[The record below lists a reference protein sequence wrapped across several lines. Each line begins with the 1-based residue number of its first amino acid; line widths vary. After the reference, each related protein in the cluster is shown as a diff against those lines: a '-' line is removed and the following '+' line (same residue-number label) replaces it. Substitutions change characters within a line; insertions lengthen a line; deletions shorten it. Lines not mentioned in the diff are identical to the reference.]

1 MADPVLSIDQL
12 YKAYSSLIAVNKISF
27 EVNRGEIF
35 GLLGPNGAGK
45 TTTIRMVMDIIAP
58 DSGTALVLGQKP
70 GAMRHRVGYLPEE
83 RGLYRSLKVRE
94 TLVYLGQLKGM
105 SKKDAEKKSDEW
117 LARVDLKDWAKN
129 KIQELSRGMQQK
141 VQLISSVLHDP
152 DLIILDEPFQG
163 LDPVNVEAVRS
174 IIRGLRD
181 AGKTVVLSA
190 HEMSQVEVLC
200 ERIALINRGQI
211 VLYGN
216 LSEIKKQFAPNAIEI
231 APPLNLE
238 GWGEVARA
246 EMVDG
251 RQKVYLTASAS
262 PRELLKKIF
271 ERGMTVDRFEM
282 ATASLDEIFIKVVKE
297 PPEGS
302 KPSGG

>member
-1 MADPVLSIDQL
+1 MADPGLYVDQL
-12 YKAYSSLIAVNKISF
+12 SKTYGSLIAVNRISF
-27 EVNRGEIF
+27 EVNRGEVF

-45 TTTIRMVMDIIAP
+45 TTTIRMLMDIIAP
-58 DSGTALVLGQKP
+58 DSGTALLLGQKP

-83 RGLYRSLKVRE
+83 RGLYRGLKVRE
-94 TLVYLGQLKGM
+94 TLIYLGQLKGM
-105 SKKDAEKKSDEW
+105 SKKDAERKSDEW
-117 LARVDLKDWAKN
+117 LARVDLKDWGKN

-174 IIRGLRD
+174 IIRELRE

-216 LSEIKKQFAPNAIEI
+216 LGEIKKQFAPNAIEI
-231 APPLNLE
+231 APPLSFE
-238 GWGEVARA
+238 GWGEVVRA

-251 RQKVYLTASAS
+251 RQKVYLAESAA
-262 PRELLKKIF
+262 PRDMLKKII
-271 ERGMTVDRFEM
+271 ERGQMIDHFDRAE
-282 ATASLDEIFIKVVKE
+282 ASLDEIFVKVVKGDNHE
-297 PPEGS
+297 
-302 KPSGG
+302 

>member
-1 MADPVLSIDQL
+1 MTDPVLYVDQL
-12 YKAYSSLIAVNKISF
+12 SKTYSSLIAVNKISF
-27 EVNRGEIF
+27 EVNRGEVF

-45 TTTIRMVMDIIAP
+45 TTTIRMLMDIIAP

-70 GAMRHRVGYLPEE
+70 GAMRHRIGYLPEE
-83 RGLYRSLKVRE
+83 RGLYRGLKVRE

-105 SKKDAEKKSDEW
+105 DKKEAEKKSDEW
-117 LARVDLKDWAKN
+117 LARVDLKDWGKN

-141 VQLISSVLHDP
+141 VQLIASVLHDP

-216 LSEIKKQFAPNAIEI
+216 LNEIKKQFAPNAIEI
-231 APPLNLE
+231 APPLSFE
-238 GWGEVARA
+238 GWGEVRRA
-246 EMVDG
+246 ELIDG
-251 RQKVYLTASAS
+251 KQKVYLTESAT
-262 PRELLKKIF
+262 PRDLLKKIF
-271 ERGMTVDRFEM
+271 ERGMMIDRFEM
-282 ATASLDEIFIKVVKE
+282 ATASLDEIFVKVVKGDTHE
-297 PPEGS
+297 
-302 KPSGG
+302 

>member
-1 MADPVLSIDQL
+1 M
-12 YKAYSSLIAVNKISF
+12 
-27 EVNRGEIF
+27 
-35 GLLGPNGAGK
+35 
-45 TTTIRMVMDIIAP
+45 
-58 DSGTALVLGQKP
+58 
-70 GAMRHRVGYLPEE
+70 
-83 RGLYRSLKVRE
+83 
-94 TLVYLGQLKGM
+94 GQLKGM
-105 SKKDAEKKSDEW
+105 SKKDAERKSDEW
-117 LARVDLKDWAKN
+117 LARVDLKDWGKN

-174 IIRGLRD
+174 IIRELRE

-216 LSEIKKQFAPNAIEI
+216 LGEIKKQFAPNAIEI
-231 APPLNLE
+231 APPLSFE
-238 GWGEVARA
+238 GWGEVVRA

-251 RQKVYLTASAS
+251 RQKVYLAESAA
-262 PRELLKKIF
+262 PRDLLKKII
-271 ERGMTVDRFEM
+271 ERGQMIDHFDRAE
-282 ATASLDEIFIKVVKE
+282 ASLDEIFVKVVKGDNHE
-297 PPEGS
+297 
-302 KPSGG
+302 

>member
-1 MADPVLSIDQL
+1 MPSDTFVLYVNQL
-12 YKAYSSLIAVNKISF
+12 SKTYSSLIAVNKINF
-27 EVNRGEIF
+27 EVNRGEVF

-45 TTTIRMVMDIIAP
+45 TTTIRMLMDIIVP

-83 RGLYRSLKVRE
+83 RGLYRGLKVRE

-105 SKKDAEKKSDEW
+105 SKKDAERKTDEW
-117 LARVDLKDWAKN
+117 LARVDLKDWGKN

-251 RQKVYLTASAS
+251 RQKVYLAESVA
-262 PRELLKKIF
+262 PRDLLRKII
-271 ERGMTVDRFEM
+271 ERGQMVDHFDRAE
-282 ATASLDEIFIKVVKE
+282 ASLDEIFVKVVKGDTHE
-297 PPEGS
+297 
-302 KPSGG
+302 

>member
-1 MADPVLSIDQL
+1 MSDPVLYVDQL
-12 YKAYSSLIAVNKISF
+12 SKTYSSLIAVNKINF
-27 EVNRGEIF
+27 EVNRGEVF

-45 TTTIRMVMDIIAP
+45 TTTIRMLMDIIVP
-58 DSGTALVLGQKP
+58 DSGMALVLGQKP

-83 RGLYRSLKVRE
+83 RGLYRGLKVRE

-105 SKKDAEKKSDEW
+105 SKKDAERKSDEW
-117 LARVDLKDWAKN
+117 LSRVDLKDWGKN

-251 RQKVYLTASAS
+251 RQKVYLAESVA
-262 PRELLKKIF
+262 PRDLLRKII
-271 ERGMTVDRFEM
+271 ERGQMVDHFDRAE
-282 ATASLDEIFIKVVKE
+282 ASLDEIFVKVVKDDTHE
-297 PPEGS
+297 
-302 KPSGG
+302 